1 MTFADEGKGCIVQN
15 VTSIED
21 PAISVYVGGNLT
33 VKSNSESEGSVVV
46 DGNVID
52 SYNMLAGKVIWGMG
66 FYPPANATMLSVGGN
81 LRTNSSEKYTYVGGN
96 ARIGG
101 TADRLR
107 TATRQHLTEDK
118 YSAFNIQQYTYANQG
133 PVSIQ
138 QRLGKTTALKVDT
151 DGDGKLDMDYNGY
164 TEKTLIPL
172 ADRLKTMPVTGT
184 VSIGRAPNQTDQPI
198 IVSNEG
204 QKFGLPIDKPG
215 VVLQTIDI
223 VNSGLIMFTGD
234 GQPHTQV
241 FSLDDFQLADTANRL
256 KLNGAWDL
264 AFNNIPDGQSIIIN
278 VTRTALAMS
287 YIPGWRI
294 WVNGQDYT
302 TSINKMD
309 ESLSKYRS
317 IASRILWNYPNL
329 PNLVLHPYPEGPGK
343 SISAYTNGRATYQRV
358 RIVGSALQGTL
369 FPGSI
374 LLPRGSF
381 YDYADTNGRILV
393 GKDMTFD
400 IWEHHNAPWTGF
412 NEPQCFSV
420 SGKTTASLS

>member
-1 MTFADEGKGCIVQN
+1 MTFADDSKGCVVQN

-33 VKSNSESEGSVVV
+33 VKANGESEGSMVV
-46 DGNVID
+46 DGNVTD
-52 SYNMLAGKVIWGMG
+52 SSGLLAGKVLWGMG

-81 LRTNSSEKYTYVGGN
+81 LTTKDGMKYTYTGGN

-101 TADRLR
+101 TANRLR
-107 TATRQHLTEDK
+107 TATKQHLTEDG
-118 YSAFNIQQYTYANQG
+118 YSQYVVKQYTYPNQG

-138 QRLGKTTALKVDT
+138 QRLGKTAALKVDT

-164 TEKTLIPL
+164 TGKTLIPL
-172 ADRLKTMPVTGT
+172 SDKLKAMPVTGT
-184 VSIGRAPNQTDQPI
+184 VTVGKAPDQLDHTF
-198 IVSNEG
+198 IVSDEG
-204 QKFGLPIDKPG
+204 NTYGRLGVPIQM
-215 VVLQTIDI
+215 VDI
-223 VNSGLIMFTGD
+223 VNSGLITFTGD

-241 FSLDDFQLADTANRL
+241 FTLDDTQLAAAYTTL

-278 VTRTALAMS
+278 VSKADNRMGYT
-287 YIPGWRI
+287 PGWRI

-302 TSINKMD
+302 TAINKTD
-309 ESLSKYRS
+309 ETLSRYRS
-317 IASRILWNYPNL
+317 IASRILWNYPTMTNL
-329 PNLVLHPYPEGPGK
+329 TLSPYPESSGK
-343 SISAYTNGRATYQRV
+343 TISHWENGQPVYEKIT
-358 RIVGSALQGTL
+358 IGGSASKGTL
-369 FPGSI
+369 FPGSV
-374 LLPRGSF
+374 LLPRGSL

-420 SGKTTASLS
+420 SGKTSASIS